1 MIDFVYSAV
10 DAKGQSMDGIMS
22 AESELDL
29 DLRLQ
34 ELGYWLIDASPK
46 TKQRNGF
53 SKKSVP
59 RKELVDFFNG
69 LNSMLSAGIS
79 ISESISAISEET
91 DVEHFSIILR
101 DLKLNVEAG
110 NTLDDAMR
118 QHPNI
123 FNNQITNLIKAGE
136 YSGNLGQA
144 CEDISE
150 HLEWLDGIMSDIKQA
165 SIYPILIFSAVMGL
179 VFLMFTFVVPRFSK
193 IFDSMNLELPP
204 LTQGVIAIGEF
215 TSSNWYFILFFPIF
229 LVSVI
234 KVGPKYSASFG
245 YGLDKLKL
253 NLPVFGKLNR
263 MIVQSRFCHNLALLL
278 KAGVPILDA
287 LALCKGLVGNRVME
301 KAVLDAELAVTEG
314 EKMTVGLRQH
324 NIISSIVMRMM
335 VVGEETGRLDR
346 SLKYA
351 SNRFD
356 KEVPRQIKRVFGI
369 LEPMIMLVLISI
381 VGLIGGAVFLPMF
394 SMMSGLSN

>member
-1 MIDFVYSAV
+1 MVDFVYSAV
-10 DAKGQSMDGIMS
+10 DSKGQSMDGIMS

-34 ELGYWLIDASPK
+34 ELGYWLIDA
-46 TKQRNGF
+46 TKNTTKKSTF
-53 SKKSVP
+53 SQKSVP

-69 LNSMLSAGIS
+69 LNSMLNAGIS
-79 ISESISAISEET
+79 ISESIAAIADET
-91 DVEHFSIILR
+91 EVRHFSAVLR

-118 QHPNI
+118 KHPNI
-123 FNNQITNLIKAGE
+123 FNDQITNLIKAGE

-150 HLEWLDGIMSDIKQA
+150 HLEWLDEIMADIKQA

-193 IFDSMNLELPP
+193 IFDSMKIELPP
-204 LTQGVIAIGEF
+204 LTQAVVAIGDF
-215 TSSNWYFILFFPIF
+215 TSNNWYFILLIPIA
-229 LVSVI
+229 LISLI
-234 KVGPKYSASFG
+234 KLGPKYSATFG

-263 MIVQSRFCHNLALLL
+263 MIVQSRFCHNLGLLL
-278 KAGVPILDA
+278 KAGVPILEA
-287 LALCKGLVGNRVME
+287 LSLCKGLVGNRVME
-301 KAVLDAELAVTEG
+301 KAVLDAELSVTEG
-314 EKMTVGLRQH
+314 KKMTVGLRDH

-346 SLKYA
+346 SLEFA

>member
-1 MIDFVYSAV
+1 MVDFVYSAV
-10 DAKGQSMDGIMS
+10 DKKGHSMDGIMS
-22 AESELDL
+22 AESELEL
-29 DLRLQ
+29 DHRLQ
-34 ELGYWLIDASPK
+34 ELGYWLIDASK
-46 TKQRNGF
+46 TSRQKNTFGNKGV
-53 SKKSVP
+53 S

-79 ISESISAISEET
+79 ISESISAIAEET
-91 DVEHFSIILR
+91 EVRHFSVILR

-110 NTLDDAMR
+110 NTLDDAMGK
-118 QHPNI
+118 HPKV
-123 FNNQITNLIKAGE
+123 FNNQIVNLIKAGE
-136 YSGNLGQA
+136 YSGNLGQS

-204 LTQGVIAIGEF
+204 LTQAVVSIGEF
-215 TSSNWYFILFFPIF
+215 TSSNWYLLLTAPIAIIVILKI
-229 LVSVI
+229 
-234 KVGPKYSASFG
+234 GPKYSAAFG
-245 YGLDKLKL
+245 YALDKLKL

-263 MIVQSRFCHNLALLL
+263 MIVQSTFCHNLALLL
-278 KAGVPILDA
+278 KAGVPILQA
-287 LALCKGLVGNRVME
+287 LSICKGLVGNRVME
-301 KAVLDAELAVTEG
+301 RAVLDAELAVTDG
-314 EKMTVGLRQH
+314 QKMTNGLRAH
-324 NIISSIVMRMM
+324 NVISSIVMRMM
-335 VVGEETGRLDR
+335 VVGEETGRLDQ
-346 SLKYA
+346 SLEYA
-351 SNRFD
+351 SIRFD
-356 KEVPRQIKRVFGI
+356 KEVPRQIKRVFGV